1 MFIIFSFEKQ
11 TDKFMLNKMQTCE
24 HQVRFPEWG
33 VLGWI
38 SNLKIPRKV
47 TNGDKDLFIVQAHL
61 NVWLW
66 VLLCLSNQTA

>member
-1 MFIIFSFEKQ
+1 MLIIFAFEKQ

-47 TNGDKDLFIVQAHL
+47 TTDKQIPDKQIPDR
-61 NVWLW
+61 
-66 VLLCLSNQTA
+66 